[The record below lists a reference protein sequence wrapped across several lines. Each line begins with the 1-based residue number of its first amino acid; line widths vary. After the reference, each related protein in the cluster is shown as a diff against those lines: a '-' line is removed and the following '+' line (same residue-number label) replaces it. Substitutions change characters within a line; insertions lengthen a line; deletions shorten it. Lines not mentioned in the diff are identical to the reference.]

1 MVEVCGTNIARSAM
15 ALTPTTSIP
24 LGFQAPSFT
33 LPDARTGDVL
43 SSGEL
48 MHEGPSVVV
57 FMCNHCPFVVH
68 LIDSLVDFAAEYQAR
83 GLNFIAIS
91 SNDVE
96 NYPQDGFEQMRDLA
110 EEKGFTFPYL
120 YDESQEVA
128 RAYDAA
134 CTPDFSA
141 FDADGKCVYR
151 GQYDGSRPG
160 NDVPVTGADL
170 RRVCDALLAGQP
182 VSAEGQIPSIGCN
195 IKWKA

>member
-1 MVEVCGTNIARSAM
+1 MVEVCGTNIARTAM

-43 SSGEL
+43 NSGEL
-48 MHEGPSVVV
+48 MQEGPSVVV

-68 LIDSLVDFAAEYQAR
+68 LIDSLVEFAAEYQAR

-110 EEKGFTFPYL
+110 AEKGFTFPYL
-120 YDESQEVA
+120 YDESQDVA

-134 CTPDFSA
+134 CTPDFSV
-141 FDADGKCVYR
+141 FDAAGKCVYR

-160 NDVPVTGADL
+160 NDVLVTGKDL
-170 RRVCDALLAGQP
+170 RQVCDALLAGEA

>member
-1 MVEVCGTNIARSAM
+1 M

-24 LGFQAPSFT
+24 LGFEAPSFT
-33 LPDARTGDVL
+33 LPDARTGDVMN
-43 SSGEL
+43 SGDL
-48 MHEGPSVVV
+48 MQEGPSVVV

-68 LIDSLVDFAAEYQAR
+68 LIDSLVAFAATYQVK

-91 SNDVE
+91 SNDVA

-110 EEKGFTFPYL
+110 AEKGFTFPYL

-134 CTPDFSA
+134 CTPDFSV
-141 FDADGKCVYR
+141 FDSDGKCVYR

-160 NDVPVTGADL
+160 NDVPVTGEDL
-170 RRVCDALLAGQP
+170 RRVCDALLAGEVVP
-182 VSAEGQIPSIGCN
+182 AEGQVPSIGCN
-195 IKWKA
+195 IKWKT

>member
-1 MVEVCGTNIARSAM
+1 M

-43 SSGEL
+43 NSREL
-48 MHEGPSVVV
+48 MQEGPSVVV

-96 NYPQDGFEQMRDLA
+96 NYPQDGFEQMRVLA
-110 EEKGFTFPYL
+110 AEKGFTFPYL

-134 CTPDFSA
+134 CTPDFSV
-141 FDADGKCVYR
+141 FDANGTCVYR
-151 GQYDGSRPG
+151 GQYVGSRPG
-160 NDVPVTGADL
+160 NDVPVTGEDL
-170 RRVCDALLAGQP
+170 RRVCEALLAGATVP
-182 VSAEGQIPSIGCN
+182 AEGQIPSIGCN

>member
-1 MVEVCGTNIARSAM
+1 MVEVCGTNIARSTM

-24 LGFQAPSFT
+24 LGFEAPSFT
-33 LPDARTGDVL
+33 LPDARTGDVMN
-43 SSGEL
+43 SGDL
-48 MHEGPSVVV
+48 MQEGPSVVV

-68 LIDSLVDFAAEYQAR
+68 LIDSLVEFAATYQVK

-91 SNDVE
+91 SNDVA

-110 EEKGFTFPYL
+110 AEKGFTFPYL

-134 CTPDFSA
+134 CTPDFSV
-141 FDADGKCVYR
+141 FDSDGKCVYR

-160 NDVPVTGADL
+160 NDVPVTGEDL
-170 RRVCDALLAGQP
+170 RRVCDALLAGEVVP
-182 VSAEGQIPSIGCN
+182 AEGQVPSIGCN